1 MDFRKDVQKMLIMIK
16 YFLRTKDLE
25 EDVNGMKRV
34 LVYRWGALGDEALI
48 NCMRSIGMECIEF
61 SRKMKDYHADGEFA
75 RDMLSMIHGSRIEAV
90 FSYDYFPLISMLCD
104 MNKIPY
110 VSWIY
115 DCPMNTLMSGTLR
128 NKSNHIF
135 CFDALYTEKLCDLG
149 AKHVYHFPLAVEGNI
164 FENIIRK
171 ENADPGLAYK
181 YKCDISFVGNL
192 YNGEKN
198 RLRRAEFAE
207 YTHGYVEGLIKS
219 QLLIYGYNLIADSL
233 NLQVAEEIVNKC
245 DLKLGDNYISN
256 SVQMAADAISMEVTA
271 REREQIIKLLSDR
284 YPLVLYSSYPA
295 EKEIKGEYLRE
306 QGYADYEEEMPF
318 IFHNSKINLNITSR
332 TIQSG
337 IPKRVLDIL
346 ACGGFCLTNYQ
357 PEIAE
362 YFKDGVE
369 LVMYS
374 GLADLISKVE
384 YYLQHEEE
392 RAKIARAGN
401 DSVKARFSL
410 VECVREMFKTVG
422 SCHGLCE

>member
-1 MDFRKDVQKMLIMIK
+1 MIK
-16 YFLRTKDLE
+16 QI
-25 EDVNGMKRV
+25 

-48 NCMRSIGMECIEF
+48 NCMCNMGMQCISF

-75 RDMLSMIHGSRIEAV
+75 REMLSIIHENKVEAV
-90 FSYDYFPLISMLCD
+90 FSYDYFPLVSMLCD
-104 MNKIPY
+104 MNNIPY

-128 NKSNHIF
+128 NESNYIF
-135 CFDALYTEKLCDLG
+135 CFDALYTERLCGLG

-164 FENIIRK
+164 LEKLLKREK
-171 ENADPGLAYK
+171 ASPELTDK
-181 YKCDISFVGNL
+181 YKSEISFVENL

-198 RLRRAEFAE
+198 RLRRAKFTE

-219 QLLIYGYNLIADSL
+219 QSLIYGYNLIADSL
-233 NLQVAEEIVNKC
+233 NPKVTREIVDKC
-245 DLKLGDNYISN
+245 DLKLGDNYIGN
-256 SVQMAADAISMEVTA
+256 SMQMAADAIGVEVTA
-271 REREQIIKLLSDR
+271 RDREQIIRILSDR
-284 YPLVLYSSYPA
+284 YPFDLYSSYPVEQEVRGKQLQ
-295 EKEIKGEYLRE
+295 EK
-306 QGYADYEEEMPF
+306 GYADYDEEMPL

-362 YFKDGVE
+362 YFEDGTH

-374 GLADLISKVE
+374 GLADLAAKVE
-384 YYLQHEEE
+384 YYLNHEEE
-392 RAKIARAGN
+392 RLAIAQNGN
-401 DSVKARFSL
+401 QK
-410 VECVREMFKTVG
+410 VRECFDLEKCVAEMWNAVD
-422 SCHGLCE
+422 EAQ